1 MFAHFAACY
10 FQEYML
16 NKTGRDK
23 SYAVPDPVRYGSQI
37 VVWPFPRRGIVPARE
52 GLMGKD
58 NKRGFV
64 VQQQGGEGMTEIKIS
79 DGRVCIIKVMKLEAI
94 RDGLETM
101 KTTLLDFITSN
112 KRRESDLDTYLFVD
126 LTRFNII
133 NSSLIGI
140 LGSIIMDRNIRLL
153 CLCNLQ
159 PAVADILKRFG
170 VIDESG
176 GGKEFPG
183 DPDQEHVNKVL
194 VFDSLEAGLACL
206 IPS

>member
-1 MFAHFAACY
+1 
-10 FQEYML
+10 
-16 NKTGRDK
+16 
-23 SYAVPDPVRYGSQI
+23 
-37 VVWPFPRRGIVPARE
+37 
-52 GLMGKD
+52 
-58 NKRGFV
+58 
-64 VQQQGGEGMTEIKIS
+64 MTEIKIS
-79 DGRVCIIKVMKLEAI
+79 DGRVCIVKVVKLEAI

-101 KTTLLDFITSN
+101 KNTLIDFITSN
-112 KRRESDLDTYLFVD
+112 KRRENDLDTYLFVD

-159 PAVADILKRFG
+159 PAVEDILKRFG

-206 IPS
+206 IPT

>member
-1 MFAHFAACY
+1 
-10 FQEYML
+10 
-16 NKTGRDK
+16 
-23 SYAVPDPVRYGSQI
+23 
-37 VVWPFPRRGIVPARE
+37 
-52 GLMGKD
+52 
-58 NKRGFV
+58 
-64 VQQQGGEGMTEIKIS
+64 MTEIKIS
-79 DGRVCIIKVMKLEAI
+79 DGRVCIIKVVKLEAI

-101 KTTLLDFITSN
+101 KKTLIDFITSN

-159 PAVADILKRFG
+159 PAVEDILKRFG

-206 IPS
+206 IPT

>member
-1 MFAHFAACY
+1 
-10 FQEYML
+10 
-16 NKTGRDK
+16 
-23 SYAVPDPVRYGSQI
+23 
-37 VVWPFPRRGIVPARE
+37 
-52 GLMGKD
+52 
-58 NKRGFV
+58 
-64 VQQQGGEGMTEIKIS
+64 MTEIKIS
-79 DGRVCIIKVMKLEAI
+79 DGRVCIIKVVKLEAI

-101 KTTLLDFITSN
+101 KNTLIDFITSN

-159 PAVADILKRFG
+159 PAVEDILKRFG

-206 IPS
+206 IPT

>member
-1 MFAHFAACY
+1 
-10 FQEYML
+10 
-16 NKTGRDK
+16 
-23 SYAVPDPVRYGSQI
+23 
-37 VVWPFPRRGIVPARE
+37 
-52 GLMGKD
+52 
-58 NKRGFV
+58 
-64 VQQQGGEGMTEIKIS
+64 MTEIKIS

>member
-1 MFAHFAACY
+1 
-10 FQEYML
+10 
-16 NKTGRDK
+16 
-23 SYAVPDPVRYGSQI
+23 
-37 VVWPFPRRGIVPARE
+37 
-52 GLMGKD
+52 
-58 NKRGFV
+58 
-64 VQQQGGEGMTEIKIS
+64 MTEIKIS
-79 DGRVCIIKVMKLEAI
+79 DGRVCIVKVVKLEAI

-101 KTTLLDFITSN
+101 KNTLIDFITSN

-159 PAVADILKRFG
+159 PAVEDILKRFG

-206 IPS
+206 IPT